1 MTNTSISFET
11 EIYGYNKDQVDNY
24 IKRLSDA
31 YQETYDEY
39 QDISNKYANIV
50 ANSRKRKEQTRPETD
65 SEIISRT
72 FENHNNQQDKNTMDT
87 ADSFKN
93 YTMHELLEDLDVI
106 ERYQFPGNTT
116 RYSEIAESTAGPMY
130 SLREQAVRLDLFLR
144 DFKESTEMLAQKII
158 EDARAEALIIKSE
171 ARQLVDGANAE
182 VVQVKETA
190 QKIINEARADATM
203 IDMRAKRNIEQT
215 KKIMEQALG
224 ELDKL
229 LYHSPEREITVPM

>member
-31 YQETYDEY
+31 YQETYGEY
-39 QDISNKYANIV
+39 QDISNKYADLM
-50 ANSRKRKEQTRPETD
+50 ANSHKRKDHARSDANSDIIPRALENYSSPE
-65 SEIISRT
+65 E
-72 FENHNNQQDKNTMDT
+72 KYTMDAT
-87 ADSFKN
+87 GSLKN
-93 YTMHELLEDLDVI
+93 YTMHELLEDIDVI
-106 ERYQFPGNTT
+106 EKYQFPGNTT
-116 RYSEIAESTAGPMY
+116 RYSELAESTTGSMY

-190 QKIINEARADATM
+190 QKIINEAKADATM

-229 LYHSPEREITVPM
+229 LYHSPERKTVASM